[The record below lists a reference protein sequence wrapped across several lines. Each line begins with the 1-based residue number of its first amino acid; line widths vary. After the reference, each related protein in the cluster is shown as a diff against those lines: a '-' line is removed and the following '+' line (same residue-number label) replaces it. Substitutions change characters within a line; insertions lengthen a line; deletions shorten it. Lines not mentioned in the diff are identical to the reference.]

1 MTIDLQTLKCGECG
15 SSVLKRTGLNEYTC
29 EHCGSVTLVEDNV
42 SDRLERVLDQ
52 VKNEAGRRLAAE
64 QAQQQ
69 ALAMRKVGVVVAV
82 VLGVAVLV
90 GVVGMFVGGRHG
102 DTRSA
107 SGTPRSV
114 VAAVADRTIPIDGL
128 KLGEPRQVLVGSGS
142 SAQAKLLVV
151 ARNET
156 GKPLSR
162 AGIRATYYDG
172 DSKLDER
179 SEMLPVAVLEPG
191 ESAPALIDMP
201 SGKNVTR
208 QELRVQKLAEPYNA
222 VQGPRM
228 AFSRVRLIQQ
238 GERVRLVGRIVN
250 DRKDAAVVG
259 GFEVLA
265 TLYDDAGQ
273 VIGFGHG
280 YGQAN
285 EVPAGART
293 SVDVSIARFGRA
305 AAIAAW
311 DYRIG
316 YSTVEASGSR
326 TPVLSADRVIRT
338 VGAPEN
344 FNPDLR
350 LGTDDLLADD
360 SERFDERQLELLP
373 LVAGRSNI
381 QRPLF
386 LTELVNR
393 SNDAIVLAPGGAIA
407 RFGGNK
413 ADGST
418 AITGLAY
425 LYPGERFPIL
435 LEPRDVERITQTRIE
450 WKPMRRA
457 ALPGPRKPLEVKV
470 TGTKAETGSV
480 LLNFSQRFSYR
491 SVEVTGS
498 VTNPGTA
505 IVGKVRL
512 WVSLRDRNGQLT
524 GFKLMDN
531 LPAIAPGESVPFQVN
546 VEQNARDF
554 ATVTTLYQTE

>member
-29 EHCGSVTLVEDNV
+29 DHCGSVTLVEDNV
-42 SDRLERVLDQ
+42 SDRLERVLNQ
-52 VKNEAGRRLAAE
+52 VKSEAGRQLAAE
-64 QAQQQ
+64 E
-69 ALAMRKVGVVVAV
+69 ALRQKLVLRKVGIAIAILLGV
-82 VLGVAVLV
+82 VLVFR
-90 GVVGMFVGGRHG
+90 VVGLFLFDSR
-102 DTRSA
+102 DAA
-107 SGTPRSV
+107 SGAPRSV
-114 VAAVADRTIPIDGL
+114 VAAAVDRTISVDGL
-128 KLGEPRQVLVGSGS
+128 KLNEPHQVLVGSGS
-142 SAQAKLLVV
+142 SAMPKLLVV

-156 GKPLSR
+156 GKSLSR

-179 SEMLPVAVLEPG
+179 SEMLPVSVLEPG
-191 ESAPALIDMP
+191 ESAPVLIDMP

-208 QELRVQKLAEPYNA
+208 QELRVQKLAEPYSA

-238 GERVRLVGRIVN
+238 GERVRLVGRIAN
-250 DRKDAAVVG
+250 DRKDATVLG
-259 GFEVLA
+259 GFEVLV

-285 EVPAGART
+285 EIQPGTRT
-293 SVDVSIARFGRA
+293 SMDVSIARFGRA
-305 AAIAAW
+305 TAIAAW

-316 YSTVEASGSR
+316 YSTVESSGTR
-326 TPVLSADRVIRT
+326 TPVLNADRVIRT
-338 VGAPEN
+338 AGGPEA
-344 FNPDLR
+344 FNPELR

-360 SERFDERQLELLP
+360 SERFDDKQLELLP
-373 LVAGRSNI
+373 LVDGRNNI
-381 QRPLF
+381 QQRLF
-386 LTELVNR
+386 LGELVNR
-393 SNDAIVLAPGGAIA
+393 SADAVVLAPGGVISRFSGSKAHGTTNIA
-407 RFGGNK
+407 
-413 ADGST
+413 
-418 AITGLAY
+418 GLAY
-425 LYPGERFPIL
+425 LYPGERFPIF
-435 LEPRDVERITQTRIE
+435 LEPEDMERITATRIE

-480 LLNFSQRFSYR
+480 LLNFSQRFTYK

-498 VTNPGTA
+498 VKNPGTG

-524 GFKLMDN
+524 GFKLVEN

-546 VEQNARDF
+546 VEQNGRDF
-554 ATVTTLYQTE
+554 ASVTTLYQTE

>member
-29 EHCGSVTLVEDNV
+29 DHCGSVTLVEDNV
-42 SDRLERVLDQ
+42 SDRLERVLNQ

-64 QAQQQ
+64 E
-69 ALAMRKVGVVVAV
+69 ALRQKLMLRKVGIAIAILLGV
-82 VLGVAVLV
+82 VLVFR
-90 GVVGMFVGGRHG
+90 VVGLFLFDSR
-102 DTRSA
+102 DAA
-107 SGTPRSV
+107 SGAPRSV
-114 VAAVADRTIPIDGL
+114 VAAAVDRTIPVDGL
-128 KLGEPRQVLVGSGS
+128 KLNEPRQVLVGSGS
-142 SAQAKLLVV
+142 SAMPKLLVV

-156 GKPLSR
+156 GKSLSR

-179 SEMLPVAVLEPG
+179 SEMLPVSVLEPG
-191 ESAPALIDMP
+191 ESAPVLIDMP

-208 QELRVQKLAEPYNA
+208 QELRVQKLAEPYSA

-238 GERVRLVGRIVN
+238 GERVRLVGRIAN
-250 DRKDAAVVG
+250 DRKDATVLG
-259 GFEVLA
+259 GFEVLV

-285 EVPAGART
+285 EIQPGTRT
-293 SVDVSIARFGRA
+293 SMDVSIARFGRA
-305 AAIAAW
+305 TAIAAW

-316 YSTVEASGSR
+316 YSTVESSGTR
-326 TPVLSADRVIRT
+326 TPVLNADRVIRT
-338 VGAPEN
+338 VGGPES
-344 FNPDLR
+344 FNPELR
-350 LGTDDLLADD
+350 LGTEDLLADD
-360 SERFDERQLELLP
+360 SERFDDKQLELLP
-373 LVAGRSNI
+373 LVDGRNNI
-381 QRPLF
+381 QQRLF
-386 LTELVNR
+386 LGELVNR
-393 SNDAIVLAPGGAIA
+393 STDAVVLAPGGVIS
-407 RFGGNK
+407 RFSGSK
-413 ADGST
+413 AHGT
-418 AITGLAY
+418 TNITGLAY
-425 LYPGERFPIL
+425 LYPGERFPIF
-435 LEPRDVERITQTRIE
+435 LEPEDMERITATRIE

-480 LLNFSQRFSYR
+480 LLNFSQRFTYK

-498 VTNPGTA
+498 VKNPGTG

-524 GFKLMDN
+524 GFKLVEN

-546 VEQNARDF
+546 VEQNGRDF
-554 ATVTTLYQTE
+554 ASVTTLYQTE

>member
-52 VKNEAGRRLAAE
+52 VKNEAGRRLAADE
-64 QAQQQ
+64 ARRQ
-69 ALAMRKVGVVVAV
+69 ALVMRKAGIAVAAGVAV
-82 VLGVAVLV
+82 VLVISLV
-90 GVVGMFVGGRHG
+90 GVFVGGRSA
-102 DTRSA
+102 DTRGA
-107 SGTPRSV
+107 PGTRSV
-114 VAAVADRTIPIDGL
+114 VAAVTDRTIPTDGL

-142 SAQAKLLVV
+142 SARPKLLVV

-156 GKPLSR
+156 GKPLAR
-162 AGIRATYYDG
+162 AGIRAVYYDG

-179 SEMLPVAVLEPG
+179 SEMLPLAVLEPG
-191 ESAPALIDMP
+191 ESAPLLIDMP

-208 QELRVQKLAEPYNA
+208 QELRVQKLSEPYSA
-222 VQGPRM
+222 ARGPRM
-228 AFSRVRLIQQ
+228 AFSRARLVQQ
-238 GERVRLVGRIVN
+238 GERVRLVGRVVN
-250 DRKDAAVVG
+250 DRKDAAALG
-259 GFEVLA
+259 GIEVLV

-273 VIGFGHG
+273 VIGFGQG

-285 EVPAGART
+285 EIAAGAHT

-316 YSTVEASGSR
+316 YSTLEASGGR

-338 VGAPEN
+338 AGGPEN

-350 LGTDDLLADD
+350 LGTDDLLAED
-360 SERFDERQLELLP
+360 SERFDDKQLELLP
-373 LVAGRSNI
+373 LVDGRNNI
-381 QRPLF
+381 QQRLF
-386 LTELVNR
+386 LGELVNR
-393 SNDAIVLAPGGAIA
+393 SADAVVLAPGGVIS
-407 RFGGNK
+407 RYSGNK
-413 ADGST
+413 FHGTTNIA
-418 AITGLAY
+418 GLAY
-425 LYPGERFPIL
+425 LYPGERFPIF
-435 LEPRDVERITQTRIE
+435 LEPEDMERITLTRIE

-457 ALPGPRKPLEVKV
+457 ALPGPRKPMEVKV
-470 TGTKAETGSV
+470 TDTRAETGSV
-480 LLNFSQRFSYR
+480 LLNFSQRFTYK

-498 VTNPGTA
+498 VKNPGNS

-524 GFKLMDN
+524 GFKLVDN

-546 VEQNARDF
+546 VEQNGRDF
-554 ATVTTLYQTE
+554 ASVTTLYQTE

>member
-29 EHCGSVTLVEDNV
+29 DHCGSVTLVEDNV

-64 QAQQQ
+64 E
-69 ALAMRKVGVVVAV
+69 ALRQKLMLRKVGIAIAIL
-82 VLGVAVLV
+82 LGAVLV
-90 GVVGMFVGGRHG
+90 FRVIGLFLFDSR
-102 DTRSA
+102 DAA
-107 SGTPRSV
+107 SGAPRSV
-114 VAAVADRTIPIDGL
+114 VAAAVDRTIPVDGL
-128 KLGEPRQVLVGSGS
+128 KLDEPRQVLVGSGS
-142 SAQAKLLVV
+142 SAMPKLLVV

-156 GKPLSR
+156 GKSLSR

-179 SEMLPVAVLEPG
+179 SEMLPVSVLEPG
-191 ESAPALIDMP
+191 ESAPVLIDMP

-208 QELRVQKLAEPYNA
+208 QELRVQKLAEPYSA

-238 GERVRLVGRIVN
+238 GERVRLVGRIAN
-250 DRKDAAVVG
+250 DRKDATVLG
-259 GFEVLA
+259 GFEVLV

-285 EVPAGART
+285 EIQPGTRT
-293 SVDVSIARFGRA
+293 SMDVSIARFGRA
-305 AAIAAW
+305 TAIAAW

-316 YSTVEASGSR
+316 YSTVESSGTR
-326 TPVLSADRVIRT
+326 TPVLNADRVIRT
-338 VGAPEN
+338 VGGPEA
-344 FNPDLR
+344 FNPELR

-360 SERFDERQLELLP
+360 SERFDDKQLELLQ
-373 LVAGRSNI
+373 LVDGRNNI
-381 QRPLF
+381 QQRLF
-386 LTELVNR
+386 LGELVNR
-393 SNDAIVLAPGGAIA
+393 STDAVVLAPGGVISRFSGSKAHGTTNIA
-407 RFGGNK
+407 
-413 ADGST
+413 
-418 AITGLAY
+418 GLAY
-425 LYPGERFPIL
+425 LYPGERFPIF
-435 LEPRDVERITQTRIE
+435 LEPEDMERITATRIE

-480 LLNFSQRFSYR
+480 LLNFSQRFTYK

-498 VTNPGTA
+498 VKNPGTG

-524 GFKLMDN
+524 GFKLVEN

-546 VEQNARDF
+546 VEQNGRDF
-554 ATVTTLYQTE
+554 ASVTTLYQTE

>member
-29 EHCGSVTLVEDNV
+29 DHCGSVTLVEDNV
-42 SDRLERVLDQ
+42 SDRLERVLNQ
-52 VKNEAGRRLAAE
+52 VKSEAGRQLAAE
-64 QAQQQ
+64 E
-69 ALAMRKVGVVVAV
+69 ALRQKLMLRKVGIAVAIL
-82 VLGVAVLV
+82 LGAVLV
-90 GVVGMFVGGRHG
+90 FRVVGLFLFDSR
-102 DTRSA
+102 DAT

-114 VAAVADRTIPIDGL
+114 VAAAVDRTIPVDGL
-128 KLGEPRQVLVGSGS
+128 KLNEPRQVLVGSGS
-142 SAQAKLLVV
+142 SATPKLLVV

-156 GKPLSR
+156 GKSLSR

-179 SEMLPVAVLEPG
+179 SEMLPVSVLEPG
-191 ESAPALIDMP
+191 ESAPVLIDMP
-201 SGKNVTR
+201 GGKNVTR
-208 QELRVQKLAEPYNA
+208 QELRVQKLAEPYSA

-238 GERVRLVGRIVN
+238 GERVRLVGRIAN
-250 DRKDAAVVG
+250 DRKDATVLG
-259 GFEVLA
+259 GFEVLV

-285 EVPAGART
+285 EIQPGART

-305 AAIAAW
+305 ATIAAW

-316 YSTVEASGSR
+316 YSTVESSGAR
-326 TPVLSADRVIRT
+326 TPVLNADRVIRT
-338 VGAPEN
+338 VGGPEA
-344 FNPDLR
+344 FNPELR

-360 SERFDERQLELLP
+360 SERFDDKQLELLP
-373 LVAGRSNI
+373 LVDGRNNI
-381 QRPLF
+381 QQRLF
-386 LTELVNR
+386 LGELVNR
-393 SNDAIVLAPGGAIA
+393 SADAVVLAPGGVISRFSGSKAHGTTNIA
-407 RFGGNK
+407 
-413 ADGST
+413 
-418 AITGLAY
+418 GLAY
-425 LYPGERFPIL
+425 LYPGERFPIF
-435 LEPRDVERITQTRIE
+435 LEPQDMERITTTRIE

-480 LLNFSQRFSYR
+480 LLNFSQRFTYK

-498 VTNPGTA
+498 VKNPGTG

-524 GFKLMDN
+524 GFKLVEN

-546 VEQNARDF
+546 VEQNGRDF
-554 ATVTTLYQTE
+554 ASVTTLYQTE

>member
-52 VKNEAGRRLAAE
+52 VKNEAGRRLAADE
-64 QAQQQ
+64 ARRQ
-69 ALAMRKVGVVVAV
+69 ALVMRKAGIAVAAGVAV
-82 VLGVAVLV
+82 VLVISLV
-90 GVVGMFVGGRHG
+90 GVFVGGRSA
-102 DTRSA
+102 DTRGA
-107 SGTPRSV
+107 PGTRSV
-114 VAAVADRTIPIDGL
+114 VAAVTDRTIPTDGL

-142 SAQAKLLVV
+142 SARPKLLVV

-156 GKPLSR
+156 GKPLAR
-162 AGIRATYYDG
+162 AGIRAVYYDG

-179 SEMLPVAVLEPG
+179 SEMLPLAVLEPG
-191 ESAPALIDMP
+191 ESAPLLIDMP

-208 QELRVQKLAEPYNA
+208 QELRVQKLSEPYSA
-222 VQGPRM
+222 ARGPRM
-228 AFSRVRLIQQ
+228 AFSRARLVQQ
-238 GERVRLVGRIVN
+238 GERVRLVGRVVN
-250 DRKDAAVVG
+250 DRKDAAALG
-259 GFEVLA
+259 GIEVLV

-273 VIGFGHG
+273 VIGFGQG

-285 EVPAGART
+285 EIAAGAHT

-316 YSTVEASGSR
+316 YSTLEASGGR

-338 VGAPEN
+338 AGGPEN

-350 LGTDDLLADD
+350 LGTDDLLAED
-360 SERFDERQLELLP
+360 SERFDDRQLELLP
-373 LVAGRSNI
+373 LVDGRNNI
-381 QRPLF
+381 QQRLF
-386 LTELVNR
+386 LGELVNR
-393 SNDAIVLAPGGAIA
+393 SADAVVLAPGGVIS
-407 RFGGNK
+407 RYSGNK
-413 ADGST
+413 FHGTTNIA
-418 AITGLAY
+418 GLAY
-425 LYPGERFPIL
+425 LYPGERFPIF
-435 LEPRDVERITQTRIE
+435 LEPEDMERITQTRIE

-457 ALPGPRKPLEVKV
+457 ALPGPRKPMEVKV
-470 TGTKAETGSV
+470 TGTRAETGSV
-480 LLNFSQRFSYR
+480 LLNFSQRFTYK

-498 VTNPGTA
+498 VKNPGNG

-524 GFKLMDN
+524 GFKLVDN

-546 VEQNARDF
+546 VEQNGRDF
-554 ATVTTLYQTE
+554 ASVTTLYQTE

>member
-64 QAQQQ
+64 EARKQ
-69 ALAMRKVGVVVAV
+69 ALMMRKVGIGVAVAV
-82 VLGVAVLV
+82 VLFSVV
-90 GVVGMFVGGRHG
+90 GVFLGSRNA
-102 DTRSA
+102 DTRGA
-107 SGTPRSV
+107 SGSQRV
-114 VAAVADRTIPIDGL
+114 VAAVDRTIPVDGL
-128 KLGEPRQVLVGSGS
+128 KLDEPRQVLVGSGS
-142 SAQAKLLVV
+142 SASPKLLVV

-162 AGIRATYYDG
+162 AGIRAVYFDG
-172 DSKLDER
+172 ENKLDER
-179 SEMLPVAVLEPG
+179 SEMLPVSVLEPG

-208 QELRVQKLAEPYNA
+208 QELRVQKLAEPYSA
-222 VQGPRM
+222 VKGLRM
-228 AFSRVRLIQQ
+228 ALSRVRLVQQ
-238 GERVRLVGRIVN
+238 GDRVRLVGRIVN
-250 DRKDAAVVG
+250 DRKDAAVLG

-285 EVPAGART
+285 EIKPGART
-293 SVDVSIARFGRA
+293 SVDVSISRFGRA

-311 DYRIG
+311 DYRVG
-316 YSTVEASGSR
+316 YSTVDASGAR
-326 TPVLSADRVIRT
+326 TPVLTGGDRVIRT
-338 VGAPEN
+338 AGGPET
-344 FNPDLR
+344 FNPELR

-360 SERFDERQLELLP
+360 SERFDDKLLELLP
-373 LVAGRSNI
+373 LVDGRNNI
-381 QRPLF
+381 QQRLF
-386 LTELVNR
+386 LGELVNR
-393 SNDAIVLAPGGAIA
+393 STDAVVLAPGGVISRFSGSKAHGTTTIA
-407 RFGGNK
+407 
-413 ADGST
+413 
-418 AITGLAY
+418 GLAY
-425 LYPGERFPIL
+425 LYPGERFPIF
-435 LEPRDVERITQTRIE
+435 LEPQDMERFTDTRIE

-470 TGTKAETGSV
+470 TGTKAATGSV
-480 LLNFSQRFSYR
+480 LLNFSQRFAYKY
-491 SVEVTGS
+491 VEVSGS
-498 VTNPGTA
+498 VKNPGTG

-524 GFKLMDN
+524 GFKLVEN
-531 LPAIAPGESVPFQVN
+531 LPAIAPGESVPFQVS
-546 VEQNARDF
+546 VEQNGRDF
-554 ATVTTLYQTE
+554 ASVTTLYQTE

>member
-42 SDRLERVLDQ
+42 SDRLERVLNQ

-64 QAQQQ
+64 EARRQ
-69 ALAMRKVGVVVAV
+69 ALMMRKVGIGVGIAV
-82 VLGVAVLV
+82 GAVLLFSVV
-90 GVVGMFVGGRHG
+90 GVFLGSRNA
-102 DTRSA
+102 DTRAA
-107 SGTPRSV
+107 SGSQRV
-114 VAAVADRTIPIDGL
+114 VAAVDRTIPVDGL
-128 KLGEPRQVLVGSGS
+128 KLDEPRQVLVGSGS
-142 SAQAKLLVV
+142 SASPKLLVV

-162 AGIRATYYDG
+162 AGIRAVYFDG
-172 DSKLDER
+172 ESKLDER

-208 QELRVQKLAEPYNA
+208 QELRVQKLAEPYSA
-222 VQGPRM
+222 VKGPRM
-228 AFSRVRLIQQ
+228 AFSRVRLVQQ
-238 GERVRLVGRIVN
+238 GDRVRLVGRIVN
-250 DRKDAAVVG
+250 DRKDATVLG

-285 EVPAGART
+285 EIQPGART

-316 YSTVEASGSR
+316 YSTVEASGGR
-326 TPVLSADRVIRT
+326 TPVLNADRVIRT
-338 VGAPEN
+338 AGGPES
-344 FNPDLR
+344 FNPELR
-350 LGTDDLLADD
+350 LGTDDLLAEDG
-360 SERFDERQLELLP
+360 ERFDDKLLELLP
-373 LVAGRSNI
+373 LVDGRNNI
-381 QRPLF
+381 QQRLF
-386 LTELVNR
+386 LGELVNR
-393 SNDAIVLAPGGAIA
+393 STDAVVLAPGGVIS
-407 RFGGNK
+407 RFSGSK
-413 ADGST
+413 AQGTTTIS
-418 AITGLAY
+418 GLAY
-425 LYPGERFPIL
+425 LYPGERFPIY
-435 LEPRDVERITQTRIE
+435 LEPQDMERITDTRIE

-470 TGTKAETGSV
+470 TGTKAEIGSV
-480 LLNFSQRFSYR
+480 LLNFSQRFSYKYVVV
-491 SVEVTGS
+491 SGS
-498 VTNPGTA
+498 VKNPGTG

-524 GFKLMDN
+524 GFKLVDN
-531 LPAIAPGESVPFQVN
+531 LPAIAPGESVPFQAS
-546 VEQNARDF
+546 VEQNGRDF
-554 ATVTTLYQTE
+554 ASVTTLYQTE

>member
-64 QAQQQ
+64 EARKQ
-69 ALAMRKVGVVVAV
+69 ALMMRKVGIGVAVAV
-82 VLGVAVLV
+82 VLFSVV
-90 GVVGMFVGGRHG
+90 GVFLGSRNA
-102 DTRSA
+102 DTRGA
-107 SGTPRSV
+107 SGSQRV
-114 VAAVADRTIPIDGL
+114 VAAVDRTIPVDGL
-128 KLGEPRQVLVGSGS
+128 KLDEPRQVLVGSGS
-142 SAQAKLLVV
+142 SASPKLLVV

-162 AGIRATYYDG
+162 AGIRAVYFDG
-172 DSKLDER
+172 ENKLAER
-179 SEMLPVAVLEPG
+179 SEMLPVSVLEPG

-208 QELRVQKLAEPYNA
+208 QELRVQKLAEPYSA
-222 VQGPRM
+222 VKGLRM
-228 AFSRVRLIQQ
+228 ALSRVRLVQQ
-238 GERVRLVGRIVN
+238 GDRVRLVGRIVN
-250 DRKDAAVVG
+250 DRKDAAVLG

-285 EVPAGART
+285 EIKPGART
-293 SVDVSIARFGRA
+293 SVDVSISRFGRA

-311 DYRIG
+311 DYRVG
-316 YSTVEASGSR
+316 YSTVDASGAR
-326 TPVLSADRVIRT
+326 TPVLTGGDRVIRT
-338 VGAPEN
+338 AGGPET
-344 FNPDLR
+344 FNPELR

-360 SERFDERQLELLP
+360 SERFDDKLLELLP
-373 LVAGRSNI
+373 LVDGRNNI
-381 QRPLF
+381 QQRLF
-386 LTELVNR
+386 LGELVNR
-393 SNDAIVLAPGGAIA
+393 STDAVVLAPGGVISRFSGSKAHGTTTIA
-407 RFGGNK
+407 
-413 ADGST
+413 
-418 AITGLAY
+418 GLAY
-425 LYPGERFPIL
+425 LYPGERFPIF
-435 LEPRDVERITQTRIE
+435 LEPQDMERFTDTRIE

-470 TGTKAETGSV
+470 TGTKAATGSV
-480 LLNFSQRFSYR
+480 LLNFSQRFAYKY
-491 SVEVTGS
+491 VEVSGS
-498 VTNPGTA
+498 VKNPGTG

-524 GFKLMDN
+524 GFKLVEN
-531 LPAIAPGESVPFQVN
+531 LPAIAPGESVPFQVS
-546 VEQNARDF
+546 VEQNGRDF
-554 ATVTTLYQTE
+554 ASVTTLYQTE

>member
-29 EHCGSVTLVEDNV
+29 DHCGSVTLVEDKV

-64 QAQQQ
+64 E
-69 ALAMRKVGVVVAV
+69 ALRRKLMLRKIGIAVAIGLGAMLVFRVVA
-82 VLGVAVLV
+82 LFL
-90 GVVGMFVGGRHG
+90 FDSRSSTE
-102 DTRSA
+102 TRRPA
-107 SGTPRSV
+107 
-114 VAAVADRTIPIDGL
+114 VAAAVDRAIPTDGL

-142 SAQAKLLVV
+142 SAQPKLLVV

-172 DSKLDER
+172 DSKLDDR
-179 SEMLPVAVLEPG
+179 SETLPVSVLEPG
-191 ESAPALIDMP
+191 ESAPVLIDMP
-201 SGKNVTR
+201 GGKNVTR
-208 QELRVQKLAEPYNA
+208 QELRVQKLAEPYDA
-222 VQGPRM
+222 AQGPRM

-250 DRKDAAVVG
+250 DRKDAAVLG

-285 EVPAGART
+285 EIQPGART

-316 YSTVEASGSR
+316 YSKVEPSGSR
-326 TPVLSADRVIRT
+326 TPVLNADRVIRT
-338 VGAPEN
+338 AGGPEA
-344 FNPDLR
+344 FNPELR

-360 SERFDERQLELLP
+360 GERFDDKLLELLP
-373 LVAGRSNI
+373 LVDGRNNI
-381 QRPLF
+381 QQRLF
-386 LTELVNR
+386 LGELVNR
-393 SNDAIVLAPGGAIA
+393 STDAIVLAPGGVISRFSGSKAHGTTNIA
-407 RFGGNK
+407 
-413 ADGST
+413 
-418 AITGLAY
+418 GLAY
-425 LYPGERFPIL
+425 LYPGERFPIF
-435 LEPRDVERITQTRIE
+435 LEPQDMERITATRIE

-457 ALPGPRKPLEVKV
+457 ALPGPRKPLEVRV

-480 LLNFSQRFSYR
+480 LLNFSQRFTYK

-498 VTNPGTA
+498 VKNPGTG

-524 GFKLMDN
+524 GFKLVEN

-546 VEQNARDF
+546 VEQNGRDF
-554 ATVTTLYQTE
+554 ASVTTLYQTE

>member
-29 EHCGSVTLVEDNV
+29 DHCGSVTLVEDNV

-64 QAQQQ
+64 E
-69 ALAMRKVGVVVAV
+69 ALRQKLLLRKIGIGVIA
-82 VLGVAVLV
+82 VLGVVLAGRAVEVLLESRRPADSQRP
-90 GVVGMFVGGRHG
+90 VV
-102 DTRSA
+102 A
-107 SGTPRSV
+107 SV
-114 VAAVADRTIPIDGL
+114 VDRTIPTDGL

-142 SAQAKLLVV
+142 SAVPKLLVV

-156 GKPLSR
+156 GRPLSR
-162 AGIRATYYDG
+162 TGIRAAYFDG
-172 DSKLDER
+172 DSRLDER
-179 SEMLPVAVLEPG
+179 TETLPIFVLEPG
-191 ESAPALIDMP
+191 ESVPALIDMP

-208 QELRVQKLAEPYNA
+208 QELRVQKLSEPYNA

-228 AFSRVRLIQQ
+228 AFSRVRLVQQ

-250 DRKDAAVVG
+250 ARKDTAMLG
-259 GFEVLA
+259 GIDVLA

-280 YGQAN
+280 YAQAN
-285 EVPAGART
+285 ELKPGAQT

-316 YSTVEASGSR
+316 YNTLDAAGAR
-326 TPVLSADRVIRT
+326 TPVLNADRVIRT
-338 VGAPEN
+338 TGSPEA

-350 LGTDDLLADD
+350 LSTEDLLADD
-360 SERFDERQLELLP
+360 SERFDAKQLELLP
-373 LVAGRSNI
+373 LVAGRSSI

-386 LTELVNR
+386 LAELVNH
-393 SNDAIVLAPGGAIA
+393 STDAVVVAPGGVIS
-407 RFGGNK
+407 RFGGSK
-413 ADGST
+413 ADGTSN
-418 AITGLAY
+418 ISGLAY

-435 LEPRDVERITQTRIE
+435 LEPNAVDRITQTRIE

-457 ALPGPRKPLEVKV
+457 ALPGPRTPLEVQV
-470 TGTKAETGSV
+470 TGTKAETNSV
-480 LLNFSQRFSYR
+480 LLNFSQRFLYK
-491 SVEVTGS
+491 SVEVTGK
-498 VTNPGTA
+498 VRNPGNT

-524 GFKLMDN
+524 GFRLVEN
-531 LPAIAPGESVPFQVN
+531 LPAIAPGESVPFQVD
-546 VEQNARDF
+546 VEQHGRDF
-554 ATVTTLYQTE
+554 ASVATLYQTE